1 MDYTQLAPL
10 IPPAILAGVIN
21 AIAGGGTL
29 LTFPALLAGGLPPVT
44 ANATSSVSLVPGSLA
59 AWWGYRGVERDRRTL
74 LALVVPS
81 LIGGGVGAA
90 LAMVTGDRL
99 FGHLVPWLVLG
110 ATLLFAL
117 QQRLVARAPRAVGL
131 PVVVAAQ
138 LAIAIYGGFFGA
150 GMGILML
157 AGQGLLGV
165 TDIHLAN
172 SRKNV
177 CAAAIN
183 GVATLTFVANGR
195 VAWRPAL
202 VMAAAAIVGGYLGA
216 RLAQRVPRAWVR
228 RAVLAI
234 GFAIAAYM
242 FARRLGLT

>member
-1 MDYTQLAPL
+1 MTALAPL

-74 LALVVPS
+74 LALVAPS
-81 LIGGGVGAA
+81 LVGGGVGAA

-117 QQRLVARAPRAVGL
+117 QQRLAPRGGRTVGL
-131 PVVVAAQ
+131 PAVAALQ
-138 LAIAIYGGFFGA
+138 LVIAVYGGFFGA

-165 TDIHLAN
+165 ADIHVAN

-242 FARRLGLT
+242 FARQLGLA

>member
-1 MDYTQLAPL
+1 MTALAPL

-29 LTFPALLAGGLPPVT
+29 LTFPALLASGLPPVT

-74 LALVVPS
+74 AALVVPS

-99 FGHLVPWLVLG
+99 FGRLVPWLVLA

-117 QQRLVARAPRAVGL
+117 QQRLAPRGGRTVGL
-131 PVVVAAQ
+131 PAVAALQ
-138 LAIAIYGGFFGA
+138 LVIAVYGGFFGA

-157 AGQGLLGV
+157 ASQGLLGV
-165 TDIHLAN
+165 ADIHVAN

-183 GVATLTFVANGR
+183 GVATLTFLANGR

-202 VMAAAAIVGGYLGA
+202 VMAAAAIAGGYLGA

-242 FARRLGLT
+242 FARQLGLA

>member
-1 MDYTQLAPL
+1 MTALAPL

-74 LALVVPS
+74 AALVVPS

-90 LAMVTGDRL
+90 LAMITGDRL
-99 FGHLVPWLVLG
+99 FGRLVPWLVLA

-117 QQRLVARAPRAVGL
+117 QQRLAPRGGRTVGL
-131 PVVVAAQ
+131 PAVAALQ
-138 LAIAIYGGFFGA
+138 LLIAVYGGFFGA

-165 TDIHLAN
+165 TDIHVAN

-183 GVATLTFVANGR
+183 GVATITFLANGR

-202 VMAAAAIVGGYLGA
+202 VMAAAAIAGGYLGA

-242 FARRLGLT
+242 FARQLGLA